1 MPVIDSHHHFW
12 RYSDEEYGWIPPDWS
27 ALRRDFLP
35 EDLQAEIAAA
45 GVDGVV
51 SVQARQSLIETEW
64 LLEHAAR
71 HDFIRG
77 VVGWL
82 PLVDADIE
90 AHLDRF
96 AAHAKLRGLR
106 HVLQGE
112 PDDAYMLRPDFERG
126 VRALTRR
133 RLAYDVLILE
143 RHLPNAIVFADRHA
157 DATLIVD
164 HVAKPRIAAGELEP
178 WSKNIRELARR
189 PHVACKLSGMVTE
202 ADVRTWT
209 PESLRPYFE
218 VVLEAFGPGRILF
231 GTDWPVCLAA
241 CGYARWKETV
251 ETWITP
257 LSPAERAAIL
267 GDNAVRLYR
276 LP

>member
-1 MPVIDSHHHFW
+1 
-12 RYSDEEYGWIPPDWS
+12 
-27 ALRRDFLP
+27 
-35 EDLQAEIAAA
+35 AAN
-45 GVDGVV
+45 
-51 SVQARQSLIETEW
+51 
-64 LLEHAAR
+64 
-71 HDFIRG
+71 
-77 VVGWL
+77 
-82 PLVDADIE
+82 
-90 AHLDRF
+90 
-96 AAHAKLRGLR
+96 AKLRGLR

-112 PDDAYMLRPDFERG
+112 TDDAYMLRPDFERG

-133 RLAYDVLILE
+133 GLAYDVLIFE
-143 RHLPNAIVFADRHA
+143 RHLPNAVIFADRHP

-178 WSKNIRELARR
+178 WAKNIRELARR

-202 ADVRTWT
+202 ANVRTWT

-241 CGYARWKETV
+241 CGYARWKATV
-251 ETWITP
+251 EAWIAP
-257 LSPAERAAIL
+257 LSPSERAAIL

>member
-12 RYSDEEYGWIPPDWS
+12 TYSEEEYGWIPPDWS

-45 GVDGVV
+45 GVDGVI
-51 SVQARQSLIETEW
+51 SVQARQSQVETEW
-64 LLEHAAR
+64 LLSHADR

-82 PLVDADIE
+82 PLVDPGIE
-90 AHLDRF
+90 AQLERF
-96 AAHAKLRGLR
+96 AANAKLRGLR

-112 PDDAYMLRPDFERG
+112 TDDAYMLRPDFERG

-133 RLAYDVLILE
+133 GLAYDVLIFE
-143 RHLPNAIVFADRHA
+143 RHLANAVIFANRHP

-178 WSKNIRELARR
+178 WAKNIRELARR

-218 VVLEAFGPGRILF
+218 VVLDAFGPGRILF

-241 CGYARWKETV
+241 CGYARWKATV
-251 ETWITP
+251 EAWIAP
-257 LSPAERAAIL
+257 LSPTERAAIL

>member
-12 RYSDEEYGWIPPDWS
+12 TYSDEEYGWIPPDWG

-35 EDLQAEIAAA
+35 EDLQTEIAAA
-45 GVDGVV
+45 GVDGVI
-51 SVQARQSLIETEW
+51 SVQARQSQVETEW
-64 LLEHAAR
+64 LLSHAHQ

-82 PLVDADIE
+82 PLIDPGIE
-90 AHLDRF
+90 AQLDRF
-96 AAHAKLRGLR
+96 AANAKLRGLR

-112 PDDAYMLRPDFERG
+112 TDDAYMLRPDFERG

-133 RLAYDVLILE
+133 GLAYDVLIFE
-143 RHLPNAIVFADRHA
+143 RHLPNAVIFADRHP

-178 WSKNIRELARR
+178 WAKNIRELARR

-202 ADVRTWT
+202 ANVRTWT

-241 CGYARWKETV
+241 CGYARWKATV
-251 ETWITP
+251 EAWIAP
-257 LSPAERAAIL
+257 LSPSERAAIL